1 MGELIVTITTWD
13 KPNYELFDGESQ
25 NYRIQEYLINEPGI
39 FCRNGEN
46 ETFFDQNISR
56 KDGVRTLFNV
66 RIDDGQ
72 FVIGDKDKI
81 EDLWIQSKNEQQIR
95 QNDVIKLGKKVL
107 KVLSISNENNLHL
120 THYQNVASQIENVEA
135 SLFESSNMCRIC
147 LGHTCNT
154 SNPLLSLCRCCG
166 STKYVHYDC
175 LKTWLFGKMQA
186 KQTQY
191 CTEINA
197 KSVRC
202 EICQSFYPSIV
213 YTGTNVLALYNL
225 ENLKYHVVL
234 EDIEN
239 QTILV
244 LNFKDL
250 TTLTVGR
257 GHESNVKISEITISR
272 THLAF
277 VVRNDKLYIEDKNSK
292 FGTLIKLQKA
302 RRIEKNE
309 TLFLQSGR
317 SRIMIKHKAKPKRC
331 ALLCNFLE

>member
-46 ETFFDQNISR
+46 ETFFDQNLSR

-213 YTGTNVLALYNL
+213 YTGTSVLALYNL

-277 VVRNDKLYIEDKNSK
+277 VVRNEKLYIEDKNSK